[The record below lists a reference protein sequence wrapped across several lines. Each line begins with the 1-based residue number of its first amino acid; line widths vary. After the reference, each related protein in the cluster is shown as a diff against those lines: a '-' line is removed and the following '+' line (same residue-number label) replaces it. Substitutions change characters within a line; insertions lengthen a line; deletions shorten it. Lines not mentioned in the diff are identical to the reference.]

1 MTKIPVTYQEISEYL
16 SRVSSA
22 EILLLRK
29 RTIERIEGITGI
41 PLVCYVSKAG
51 ATHSSIEEEDITGF
65 SDLIYPIE
73 GDSIGV
79 FLISNGG
86 SPLAAERIVKLLRSK
101 FNKIV
106 FYARQCLQRRDNDVL
121 CGRLDSNT

>member
-1 MTKIPVTYQEISEYL
+1 MTKIPVTYQEIDSYL

-22 EILLLRK
+22 ETLLLRK
-29 RTIERIEGITGI
+29 QTIERIEEITGI

-51 ATHSSIEEEDITGF
+51 AVRSSIEEEDITGF

-86 SPLAAERIVKLLRSK
+86 SPLAAERIVKLLPASSIRLS
-101 FNKIV
+101 FMCPTMPTV
-106 FYARQCLQRRDNDVL
+106 QRQ
-121 CGRLDSNT
+121 